1 MKRALVLASVA
12 SMIDQFNMPNI
23 RLMKEM
29 GYEVDVATNFL
40 KGSTCSDEKIAAL
53 KKSLKEMNVRCF
65 QIDFSRNVLNI
76 GENIKAYKQAKKIID
91 ENNYA
96 LIHSHSPIGGFLSRI
111 AARNARKNGTKMV
124 YTAHGFHFFKGAP
137 LINWLIFY
145 PIEKLCSCWTDVLV
159 TITHEDYQL
168 AQKKMYAKEVVY
180 VPGVGINAAVFAP
193 KEDDNVINASK
204 RKELGLAM
212 TDIVMLSVGELNKN
226 KNHEIVLRA
235 MAQLGRSDLHYV
247 IAGRGILKEHLEQL
261 AKELGVSNQLHLLG
275 FRTDVKDL
283 FKMADFF
290 AHPSFREGLSV
301 AVMEAMANGLPVIC
315 TEIRGNT
322 DLIEDNKGGCL
333 FKPAVQAASR
343 ANPEH
348 LSDRPLQHPAL
359 HLRVWLL
366 HHPPRGALLPRR
378 SHRPP
383 PAFGLLP
390 TQGNYHRGRRKS
402 PIKAYNPHI
411 IT

>member
-40 KGSTCSDEKIAAL
+40 KGSTCSDEKIAIL
-53 KKSLKEMNVRCF
+53 KQTLQEMNVRCF

-76 GENIKAYKQAKKIID
+76 GENVKAYKQTKKIIE

-111 AARNARKNGTKMV
+111 AARNARKNGTKMI

-137 LINWLIFY
+137 LMNWLIFY
-145 PIEKLCSCWTDVLV
+145 PIERISSRWTDVLV
-159 TITHEDYQL
+159 TITHEDYHL

-180 VPGVGINAAVFAP
+180 VPGVGINTAAFAP
-193 KEDDNVINASK
+193 KEGDAAINARK
-204 RKELGLAM
+204 REELGVAI
-212 TDIVMLSVGELNKN
+212 TDTVMLSVGELNKN

-247 IAGRGILKEHLEQL
+247 IAGRGVLKEHLELL
-261 AKELGVSNQLHLLG
+261 AKELGVSKQLHLLG
-275 FRTDVKDL
+275 FRTDVKEL
-283 FKMADFF
+283 FKIADFF

-322 DLIEDNKGGCL
+322 DLIEDNKGGYL
-333 FKPAVQAASR
+333 FKPAEQETAYQALKNIMES
-343 ANPEH
+343 
-348 LSDRPLQHPAL
+348 PA
-359 HLRVWLL
+359 
-366 HHPPRGALLPRR
+366 
-378 SHRPP
+378 
-383 PAFGLLP
+383 
-390 TQGNYHRGRRKS
+390 RKS
-402 PIKAYNPHI
+402 MGLYNLKKAEELDVKAVLEVMRKIYA
-411 IT
+411 

>member
-333 FKPAVQAASR
+333 FKPAVQETAYLALKKIMGSI
-343 ANPEH
+343 
-348 LSDRPLQHPAL
+348 DRKAMGQYNLKKAE
-359 HLRVWLL
+359 
-366 HHPPRGALLPRR
+366 
-378 SHRPP
+378 
-383 PAFGLLP
+383 GLD
-390 TQGNYHRGRRKS
+390 
-402 PIKAYNPHI
+402 IKAVLEVMRRIYG
-411 IT
+411 

>member
-53 KKSLKEMNVRCF
+53 RQTLEEMNVRCF

-76 GENIKAYKQAKKIID
+76 GENLRAYEQTRKIID

-96 LIHSHSPIGGFLSRI
+96 LIHSHSPIGGFLSRL
-111 AARNARKNGTKMV
+111 AARNARKNGTKV
-124 YTAHGFHFFKGAP
+124 IYTAHGFHFFKGAP
-137 LINWLIFY
+137 LMNWLIFY
-145 PIEKLCSCWTDVLV
+145 PIERISSRWTDVLV

-168 AQKKMYAKEVVY
+168 AQKKMYAKKVVY
-180 VPGVGINAAVFAP
+180 VPGVGINTAAFSP
-193 KEDDNVINASK
+193 KEEDAVINARK
-204 RKELGLAM
+204 REELGVAI
-212 TDIVMLSVGELNKN
+212 TDTVMLSVGELNKN

-247 IAGRGILKEHLEQL
+247 IAGRGDLKVHLERL
-261 AKELGVSNQLHLLG
+261 AQELGVSSQLHLLG
-275 FRTDVKDL
+275 FRTDVKEL
-283 FKMADFF
+283 FKAADFF

-322 DLIEDNKGGCL
+322 DLIEDNKGGYL
-333 FKPAVQAASR
+333 FKPAEQETADCALKNIMES
-343 ANPEH
+343 
-348 LSDRPLQHPAL
+348 SDRK
-359 HLRVWLL
+359 
-366 HHPPRGALLPRR
+366 
-378 SHRPP
+378 SM
-383 PAFGLLP
+383 GLYNLK
-390 TQGNYHRGRRKS
+390 KS
-402 PIKAYNPHI
+402 EGLDVKAVLEEMKKIYA
-411 IT
+411 

>member
-76 GENIKAYKQAKKIID
+76 GENIKAYKQAKEIID

-111 AARNARKNGTKMV
+111 AARNVRKKGTKMI
-124 YTAHGFHFFKGAP
+124 YTAHGFHFYKGAP

-145 PIEKLCSCWTDVLV
+145 PIERISSRWTDVLV

-168 AQKKMYAKEVVY
+168 AQKKMYAKKVVY
-180 VPGVGINAAVFAP
+180 VPGVGINTSVFAP
-193 KEDDNVINASK
+193 KEEDYIINAKK
-204 RKELGLAM
+204 REELGLAM
-212 TDIVMLSVGELNKN
+212 TDTVMLSVGELNKN
-226 KNHEIVLRA
+226 KNHEIVLRV
-235 MAQLGRSDLHYV
+235 MAQLGRDDLHYV
-247 IAGRGILKEHLEQL
+247 IAGRGDLKEHLEQL
-261 AKELGVSNQLHLLG
+261 AKEMGVSKQLHLLG
-275 FRTDVKDL
+275 FRTDVKEL

-301 AVMEAMANGLPVIC
+301 AVMEAMANGLPIIC
-315 TEIRGNT
+315 SEIRGNT
-322 DLIEDNKGGCL
+322 DLIEDNKGGYL
-333 FKPAVQAASR
+333 FKSAEQESVYQALKNIMES
-343 ANPEH
+343 
-348 LSDRPLQHPAL
+348 SDRK
-359 HLRVWLL
+359 
-366 HHPPRGALLPRR
+366 
-378 SHRPP
+378 SM
-383 PAFGLLP
+383 GLYNLKKAE
-390 TQGNYHRGRRKS
+390 GLD
-402 PIKAYNPHI
+402 IKAVLEVMRRIYA
-411 IT
+411 

>member
-1 MKRALVLASVA
+1 MERALVLASVA

-53 KKSLKEMNVRCF
+53 KQTLQEMNVRCF

-76 GENIKAYKQAKKIID
+76 GENMKAYKQTKKIID

-111 AARNARKNGTKMV
+111 AARNARKNGTKMI

-137 LINWLIFY
+137 LMNWLIFY
-145 PIEKLCSCWTDVLV
+145 PIERISSRWTDVLV

-180 VPGVGINAAVFAP
+180 VPGVGINTDAFTP
-193 KEDDNVINASK
+193 TEEDAVINVRK
-204 RKELGLAM
+204 REELGLAM
-212 TDIVMLSVGELNKN
+212 TDTVMLSVGELNKN

-247 IAGRGILKEHLEQL
+247 IAGRGKLKEHLERL
-261 AKELGVSNQLHLLG
+261 AKELGLSKQFHLLG
-275 FRTDVKDL
+275 FRTDVKEL

-315 TEIRGNT
+315 TKIRGNT
-322 DLIEDNKGGCL
+322 DLIEDNKGGYL
-333 FKPAVQAASR
+333 FKPAVQETAYLALKKIMESI
-343 ANPEH
+343 
-348 LSDRPLQHPAL
+348 DRKAM
-359 HLRVWLL
+359 
-366 HHPPRGALLPRR
+366 
-378 SHRPP
+378 
-383 PAFGLLP
+383 
-390 TQGNYHRGRRKS
+390 GRYNLK
-402 PIKAYNPHI
+402 KAEELDVKAVLEVMKKIYA
-411 IT
+411 